1 MRLRLPRANRQGPFF
16 VPTNPLT
23 APKMVLLY
31 PSACGVDKL
40 RASLETTTARKK
52 LLIRTPWER
61 FEQETLANLQALI
74 RLDTTNPP
82 GNERLAA
89 EFLAHALLA
98 SDIESTII
106 EPQPTRANLIA
117 RLAGRDRTLPPLM
130 LSSHTDVVPVE
141 AAHWTRSPFG
151 GELADGC
158 VWGRGAI
165 DMKSKCAM
173 DLGVILA
180 LKRAGVIPERDL
192 MLAAV
197 ADEEA
202 GSELGARFLVE
213 NHPELVRAGFVL
225 NETGGFTLFMG
236 DRRYYPIQVAEKG
249 FVTVRMTVSGTPGH
263 GSMPRTDTAIAWMAE
278 LITRIGRMPM
288 RRRVTPLMRRV
299 LDELGVT
306 PEKAPPLFRPM
317 LGNTVTPTILRAGYK
332 DNVIPGEA
340 TVILDGRTLPGE
352 NEHSFM
358 AELREI
364 VGPEP
369 KLEVVKAAEP
379 AEANPD
385 TPLFRLI
392 AQRTEAADPGARAIP
407 WMLPGATDSK
417 FYAQLGAVCYGF
429 APVKLDPKMP
439 FGALYHGNDE
449 RMPIA
454 GFRWGLRL
462 YADIV
467 LSFLGV
473 RLDEVFA

>member
-1 MRLRLPRANRQGPFF
+1 M
-16 VPTNPLT
+16 
-23 APKMVLLY
+23 
-31 PSACGVDKL
+31 
-40 RASLETTTARKK
+40 
-52 LLIRTPWER
+52 RTPWER
-61 FEQETLANLQALI
+61 FEQETLDNLQALI

-89 EFLAHALLA
+89 DFIAHALRA
-98 SDIESTII
+98 EKIEATII
-106 EPQPTRANLIA
+106 EPKPTRANLIA
-117 RLAGRDRTLPPLM
+117 RITGTDRSNPPLM

-141 AAHWTRSPFG
+141 PQNWTRAPFG
-151 GELADGC
+151 GEIADGC
-158 VWGRGAI
+158 VWGRGSI
-165 DMKSKCAM
+165 DMKTKCAM
-173 DLGVILA
+173 DLGIVLA
-180 LKRAGVIPERDL
+180 LQRSGVLPERDL
-192 MLAAV
+192 ILAAV

-236 DRRYYPIQVAEKG
+236 ERRYYPIQVAEKG
-249 FVTVRMTVSGTPGH
+249 FVTVKMTVRGAPGH

-299 LDELGVT
+299 LDDFGLAV
-306 PEKAPPLFRPM
+306 EKAPPLFRPM
-317 LGNTVTPTILRAGYK
+317 LANTVTPTIVRAGYK

-340 TVILDGRTLPGE
+340 SVILDGRTLPGE
-352 NEHSFM
+352 SEQSFL
-358 AELREI
+358 AELRAI

-369 KLEVVKAAEP
+369 KLEVVKSAAP

-392 AQRTEAADPGARAIP
+392 AERIEAADPGARAIP

-417 FYAQLGAVCYGF
+417 FYAQLGATCYGF
-429 APVKLDPKMP
+429 APVKLDSKMP
-439 FGALYHGNDE
+439 FGSLYHGNDE

-454 GFRWGLRL
+454 GLCWGLRL
-462 YADIV
+462 YTDIV
-467 LSFLGV
+467 LEFLRV
-473 RLDEVFA
+473 RRNEVFC